1 MKETILER
9 LSAFGTGLRFEDL
22 PSEVVARANDCF
34 FDFVGCYYGAVK
46 RDNMPQIVRGI
57 AAMNPTQESGIWG
70 TGVKCGTAEA
80 ALAMGTVGYHLEY
93 DDGISVSGHWGS
105 ASIPAS
111 FLAVERSG
119 GDGREL
125 LTSIVAGYEVG
136 CRISRMFSPRLL
148 KKHIHFPCTMGAFGA
163 AAGYARGSGAS
174 KEELTGGLSLAG
186 LFPVGAYSTATGG
199 ARGKALYSGW
209 PNYLGIN
216 ALRLSQLGLT
226 GDADLMEAPD
236 GFANAVGLAPLTEE
250 YLEEA
255 GRDLG
260 KDFRTMQ
267 VYFKPY
273 PCCRWL
279 HAPVYALL
287 GLMREQGIRREDI
300 EAIDIGGPEFAMM
313 YNTRSGYESKVTCQ
327 YSIPY
332 SVGAAA
338 WFGKLGLDEFE
349 EPARTDPE
357 LMEFIQRIHMR
368 VDEQLQAK
376 FPQVFG
382 VVLTLTLKDGRQFQT
397 RQGTPWGPDVPASQ
411 AELIEKFRML
421 TRNVMAPED
430 QEEWVTLYRKGFQ
443 REGSFARVLALTGKV
458 V

>member
-1 MKETILER
+1 MKETIIER
-9 LSAFGTGLRFEDL
+9 LAVFGTQLRFEDL
-22 PSEVVARANDCF
+22 PPEVADKANDCF
-34 FDFVGCYYGAVK
+34 FDFIGCYYGAVK
-46 RDNMPQIVRGI
+46 RDNVPQVICGI
-57 AAMNPTQESGIWG
+57 AAMNPAPESAVWG
-70 TGVKCGTAEA
+70 TGLKCGTAEA

-111 FLAVERSG
+111 FLGVARSG
-119 GDGREL
+119 GDGKDL
-125 LTSIVAGYEVG
+125 LTAIVAGYEVG

-163 AAGYARGSGAS
+163 AAGHARGLGAS
-174 KEELTGGLSLAG
+174 RDDLAGALSLAG
-186 LFPVGAYSTATGG
+186 LFPVGTYSTATSG
-199 ARGKALYSGW
+199 AKGKSLYSGW

-226 GDADLMEAPD
+226 GDADVMEAPD
-236 GFANAVGLAPLTEE
+236 GFARALGLAPMTEE
-250 YLEEA
+250 YLDEA

-260 KDFRTMQ
+260 KDFRFMQ

-287 GLMREQGIRREDI
+287 SLMKQHGIDREEI
-300 EAIDIGGPEFAMM
+300 ETIDIGGPEFAMM
-313 YNTRSGYESKVTCQ
+313 YDTRSGYESKVTCQ

-338 WFGKLGLDEFE
+338 WFGKLGLEEFE
-349 EPARTDPE
+349 EPARMDQG
-357 LMEFIQRIHMR
+357 LMQFISRIHMR
-368 VDEQLQAK
+368 VDDELQAK

-382 VVLTLTLKDGRQFQT
+382 VILTLTLKDGRTFRIQ
-397 RQGTPWGPDVPASQ
+397 QGTPWGPDAPATKE
-411 AELIEKFRML
+411 ELIGKFRTL
-421 TRNVMAPED
+421 TQGIMRPED
-430 QEEWVTLYRKGFQ
+430 QEAWVALYRGGFQ
-443 REGSFARVLALTGKV
+443 QEGSFARVLALTGKAV
-458 V
+458 